1 MLMKEVTL
9 MDPQTRNMVV
19 DAFMDL
25 VAESGWA
32 QATLDRVAERAGTS
46 LGDLRGAYDTRLD
59 ILDDF
64 VRKLDE
70 TVLAGRDPDMA
81 GEGPRER
88 LFDILFAR
96 LEALNPRREAIRSL
110 VRTAIVDPPLAFE
123 LNRITTTSMAW
134 MLTAAG
140 IPAAGMGGAFRAQ
153 GLALVWAQVLR
164 TWLDDDDPALSRTM
178 AELDRLLRRSERLSE
193 RLDRIVRIVRPPR
206 SRPRPSAARPPGGP
220 DVAEGHPS

>member
-1 MLMKEVTL
+1 
-9 MDPQTRNMVV
+9 MDPQTRSMVV

-25 VAESGWA
+25 VAESGWSE
-32 QATLDRVAERAGTS
+32 ATLDRVAERAGIS
-46 LGDLRGAYDTRLD
+46 LRNLRAGYDTRLD

-64 VRKLDE
+64 VRNLDE
-70 TVLAGRDPDMA
+70 AVLGGRDPDMA
-81 GEGPRER
+81 GEGARDR
-88 LFDILFAR
+88 LFDILFSR

-110 VRTAIVDPPLAFE
+110 VRAAIVHPLLALE
-123 LNRITTTSMAW
+123 LNRMTMTSMAW

-140 IPAAGMGGAFRAQ
+140 VRAAGMDGAFRAQ

-178 AELDRLLRRSERLSE
+178 AELDRQLRRSERLSE

-206 SRPRPSAARPPGGP
+206 SRQRPSASRPAGGS